1 MQFCISFSDGKK
13 FTISYPCVMLNIDVA
28 RNNTNDQY
36 QAEGILIKKRYA
48 VFNYDGT
55 LAELKGFEIKRR
67 GELKLIKVFQ
77 LSTMSKSLVDYGEQK
92 SCAVTTAKRLA
103 DFLGDAMV
111 KDKGLH
117 CQYIVAREPQG
128 TPVSERAI
136 PVAIFETDAGMVHI
150 DRLAIGMAIGMVG
163 RIDRPVYSKN
173 YHHPCCNAKGLNIL
187 VEHFLDLLSPKP
199 NFSQVSNPVPRV
211 VHPDWLHKK
220 VCEKEDRFRQRK
232 LVDIFNTAKRDQVA
246 QDETTVG
253 DIEEISVKDGAR
265 VLPPRPVVHTFEV
278 NREINS
284 RKPSSPVSGM
294 PVDLQEQHL
303 TLFGS
308 NQSLVSSSNNGISS
322 ENVDKTVDYQA
333 WLETKKR
340 KWKDSRE
347 ERKRRRIWTG
357 LIENFLKYEYCHIM
371 GYVNVIEGTL
381 LSLTW
386 HFLGCR
392 MGSTHISDEP
402 VGTTKFPDSSF
413 NYKHSQRFGV
423 SGFFKKHESSLV
435 RSHWQVEYVRSIDV
449 GSKILQ
455 RTLVAHRFF

>member
-1 MQFCISFSDGKK
+1 EKSPAGKGGDSSRATRGRRWRVGEDGA
-13 FTISYPCVMLNIDVA
+13 S
-28 RNNTNDQY
+28 
-36 QAEGILIKKRYA
+36 
-48 VFNYDGT
+48 
-55 LAELKGFEIKRR
+55 
-67 GELKLIKVFQ
+67 
-77 LSTMSKSLVDYGEQK
+77 
-92 SCAVTTAKRLA
+92 
-103 DFLGDAMV
+103 
-111 KDKGLH
+111 
-117 CQYIVAREPQG
+117 
-128 TPVSERAI
+128 
-136 PVAIFETDAGMVHI
+136 
-150 DRLAIGMAIGMVG
+150 
-163 RIDRPVYSKN
+163 YSKN

-308 NQSLVSSSNNGISS
+308 NQSLVSLSNNGISS

-347 ERKRRRIWTG
+347 ERKRRR
-357 LIENFLKYEYCHIM
+357 
-371 GYVNVIEGTL
+371 
-381 LSLTW
+381 
-386 HFLGCR
+386 
-392 MGSTHISDEP
+392 
-402 VGTTKFPDSSF
+402 
-413 NYKHSQRFGV
+413 
-423 SGFFKKHESSLV
+423 
-435 RSHWQVEYVRSIDV
+435 
-449 GSKILQ
+449 
-455 RTLVAHRFF
+455 